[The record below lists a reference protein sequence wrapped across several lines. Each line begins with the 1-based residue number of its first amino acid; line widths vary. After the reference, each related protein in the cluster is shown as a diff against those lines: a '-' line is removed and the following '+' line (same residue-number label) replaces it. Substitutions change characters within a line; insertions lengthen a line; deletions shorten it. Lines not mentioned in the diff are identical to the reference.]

1 MTSADNDELLAI
13 QLFAV
18 SGRESSVGPRW
29 LRKIKLKARC
39 DIGDCSLFP
48 MLELAAYDIL
58 KVQAAALESGR
69 RCGRVQMRA

>member
-1 MTSADNDELLAI
+1 MAAVAARNQTQGFMT
-13 QLFAV
+13 
-18 SGRESSVGPRW
+18 
-29 LRKIKLKARC
+29 RC